1 MNFELIYPWETKMTA
16 TLDAQSILIV
26 DDNVNNLDVLSETLT
41 RAGFQISVAID
52 GESAIEQVQYHK
64 PELILL
70 DVMMP
75 GIDGFETC
83 QRLKADSATSDIP
96 IIFMT
101 ALSETNKKVKG
112 FSLGAVDYITKPFQQ
127 EEILARVRVQLQVS
141 NLSRTME
148 EQNRI
153 LKQEII
159 SREKA
164 ETSLLKLNREL
175 EKHVEE
181 RTTKLSQALQKLR
194 HTQVQLL
201 KQKQELEIRVKT
213 RTAELAKSMEEA
225 QKARAEAENANQS
238 KSQFLANM
246 SHELRTPMNAIIGYS
261 EMLMEE
267 AEDLEQEAF
276 IPDLQK
282 IHGAGKHLLSLIN
295 DILDLSKIEAGRM
308 ELYLENFEIGT
319 LVNDVVATINP
330 LVAKNGNNLT
340 INCAENLGIM
350 HADLT
355 KVRQSLF
362 NLLSNAS
369 KFTENGTITLTVSRQ
384 NIDERDW
391 IQFQVSDT
399 GIGMTPEQMGRLF
412 QAFTQADASTTRKYG
427 GTGLGLAITKKFC
440 QMMGGDIMVESL
452 SGKGSTFTVQLP
464 VEVEKLTKVETP
476 EQPQGDSPSDKQST
490 ILVIDDDP
498 TIHDLMKRFLTKQGF
513 QVRTANSGLEGLR
526 LAKELQPEAITLD
539 VMMPG
544 MDGWAV
550 LAALKA
556 DPETAHIPAIVMTI
570 VDDQNLGYALGAA
583 DYILKPINR
592 NQLMSVLQKYGASQS
607 PNSILVVEDD
617 PINRE
622 MLRRQLEKD
631 NWQVIAVENG
641 REALEAIATHP
652 PRLIISDLM
661 MPEMD
666 GFELVHELRQ
676 SDRWRSIPVIVLTAK
691 ELTETDRQKLYGHV
705 EKIFQKGSYQR
716 QALLAEVHDLLAE
729 AIARRKTKQ
738 SVSSLS

>member
-1 MNFELIYPWETKMTA
+1 MTT
-16 TLDAQSILIV
+16 TLNSQSILIV

-41 RAGFQISVAID
+41 RAGFQVAVAID
-52 GESAIEQVQYHK
+52 GESAIEQVRYHK

-127 EEILARVRVQLQVS
+127 EEVLARVRVQLQVS

-159 SREKA
+159 NREKA

-267 AEDLEQEAF
+267 AEDLGQEAF

-308 ELYLENFEIGT
+308 ELYLEDFEIAT

-330 LVAKNGNNLT
+330 LVVKNGNNLT

-476 EQPQGDSPSDKQST
+476 EQPQGDSPSDRQST

-513 QVRTANSGLEGLR
+513 QVRTANNGLEGLR

-676 SDRWRSIPVIVLTAK
+676 SPRWRSIPVIVLTAK

-729 AIARRKTKQ
+729 AIARSKTKQ
-738 SVSSLS
+738 PVSSL

>member
-1 MNFELIYPWETKMTA
+1 MTT
-16 TLDAQSILIV
+16 TLNSQSILIV

-41 RAGFQISVAID
+41 REGFQVAVAID

-101 ALSETNKKVKG
+101 ALSETSKKVQG

-127 EEILARVRVQLQVS
+127 EEVLARVRLQLQLR

-153 LKQEII
+153 LKHEIL

-164 ETSLLKLNREL
+164 ETSLLKLNHEL

-181 RTTKLSQALQKLR
+181 RTIKLSQALQKLR

-201 KQKQELEIRVKT
+201 KQKQELEIRVQA

-267 AEDLEQEAF
+267 AEDLGQEDF

-308 ELYLENFEIGT
+308 ELYLENFEITT
-319 LVNDVVATINP
+319 LVHDVIATINP
-330 LVAKNGNNLT
+330 LVTKNGNDLK
-340 INCAENLGIM
+340 IDCAENLGIM

-384 NIDERDW
+384 NIDEKDW

-399 GIGMTPEQMGRLF
+399 GIGMTPEQIGRLF

-464 VEVEKLTKVETP
+464 VQVEKLTKVETL
-476 EQPQGDSPSDKQST
+476 EQPQGDYLANKQNT

-513 QVRTANSGLEGLR
+513 QVRTANSGPEGLR

-556 DPETAHIPAIVMTI
+556 DPQTSHIPAIVMTI

-592 NQLMSVLQKYGASQS
+592 NELMTVLQKYRASQS
-607 PNSILVVEDD
+607 PDTILVVEDD
-617 PINRE
+617 PSNRE
-622 MLRRQLEKD
+622 MLRRQLEKE

-691 ELTETDRQKLYGHV
+691 ELTEIDRQKLYGHV

-716 QALLAEVHDLLAE
+716 QALLTEVHDLLSE
-729 AIARRKTKQ
+729 AIARKKTKRLVA
-738 SVSSLS
+738 SVS

>member
-1 MNFELIYPWETKMTA
+1 
-16 TLDAQSILIV
+16 
-26 DDNVNNLDVLSETLT
+26 
-41 RAGFQISVAID
+41 
-52 GESAIEQVQYHK
+52 
-64 PELILL
+64 
-70 DVMMP
+70 
-75 GIDGFETC
+75 
-83 QRLKADSATSDIP
+83 
-96 IIFMT
+96 
-101 ALSETNKKVKG
+101 
-112 FSLGAVDYITKPFQQ
+112 
-127 EEILARVRVQLQVS
+127 
-141 NLSRTME
+141 
-148 EQNRI
+148 
-153 LKQEII
+153 
-159 SREKA
+159 
-164 ETSLLKLNREL
+164 
-175 EKHVEE
+175 
-181 RTTKLSQALQKLR
+181 
-194 HTQVQLL
+194 
-201 KQKQELEIRVKT
+201 
-213 RTAELAKSMEEA
+213 MEEA

-676 SDRWRSIPVIVLTAK
+676 SPRWRSIPVIVLTAK

>member
-1 MNFELIYPWETKMTA
+1 MTA

-41 RAGFQISVAID
+41 RAGFQVAVAID
-52 GESAIEQVQYHK
+52 GESALEQVQYHK

-83 QRLKADSATSDIP
+83 HRLKADPSSSDIP

-101 ALSETNKKVKG
+101 ALSETTKKVKG

-127 EEILARVRVQLQVS
+127 EEVLARVRVQLQLR

-148 EQNRI
+148 AQNRI
-153 LKQEII
+153 LKQEIL

-164 ETSLLKLNREL
+164 ETSLVKLNHEL
-175 EKHVEE
+175 EKRVEE

-201 KQKQELEIRVKT
+201 QQKQQLETRVEA

-267 AEDLEQEAF
+267 AEDLGQEAF

-308 ELYLENFEIGT
+308 ELYLENFEIAT

-330 LVAKNGNNLT
+330 LVAKNSNNLT

-384 NIDERDW
+384 NIDEKDW

-440 QMMGGDIMVESL
+440 QMMGGDIMVESI

-464 VEVEKLTKVETP
+464 LKVQKLTKVETP
-476 EQPQGDSPSDKQST
+476 EHPQGDSPANNKQNT

-526 LAKELQPEAITLD
+526 LARELQPEAITLD

-592 NQLMSVLQKYGASQS
+592 NQLMSVLQKYGSSQS
-607 PNSILVVEDD
+607 SNSILIVEDD
-617 PINRE
+617 PNNRE

-729 AIARRKTKQ
+729 AISRSKTKQ

>member
-1 MNFELIYPWETKMTA
+1 
-16 TLDAQSILIV
+16 
-26 DDNVNNLDVLSETLT
+26 
-41 RAGFQISVAID
+41 
-52 GESAIEQVQYHK
+52 
-64 PELILL
+64 
-70 DVMMP
+70 
-75 GIDGFETC
+75 
-83 QRLKADSATSDIP
+83 
-96 IIFMT
+96 
-101 ALSETNKKVKG
+101 
-112 FSLGAVDYITKPFQQ
+112 
-127 EEILARVRVQLQVS
+127 
-141 NLSRTME
+141 
-148 EQNRI
+148 
-153 LKQEII
+153 
-159 SREKA
+159 
-164 ETSLLKLNREL
+164 
-175 EKHVEE
+175 
-181 RTTKLSQALQKLR
+181 
-194 HTQVQLL
+194 
-201 KQKQELEIRVKT
+201 
-213 RTAELAKSMEEA
+213 MEEA

-476 EQPQGDSPSDKQST
+476 EQPQGDSPSDQQNT

-676 SDRWRSIPVIVLTAK
+676 SPRWRSIPVIVLTAK

>member
-1 MNFELIYPWETKMTA
+1 MTT
-16 TLDAQSILIV
+16 TLNSQSILIV

-41 RAGFQISVAID
+41 RAGFQVAVAID
-52 GESAIEQVQYHK
+52 GESAIEQVRYHK

-75 GIDGFETC
+75 GINGFETC
-83 QRLKADSATSDIP
+83 QRLKADTSTFDIP

-101 ALSETNKKVKG
+101 ALSDTQHKVRG

-127 EEILARVRVQLQVS
+127 EEILARVRVQLQLR
-141 NLSRTME
+141 NLSRTTE

-153 LKQEII
+153 LKREII

-164 ETSLLKLNREL
+164 ETSLIKLNHEL
-175 EKHVEE
+175 EKRVEE
-181 RTTKLSQALQKLR
+181 RTTKLSQTLQKLR

-201 KQKQELEIRVKT
+201 RQKQELEIRVEE

-308 ELYLENFEIGT
+308 ELYLENFEIAT

-330 LVAKNGNNLT
+330 LVAKNSNNLK

-350 HADLT
+350 YADLT

-384 NIDERDW
+384 NIDEKDW

-676 SDRWRSIPVIVLTAK
+676 SPRWRSIPVIVLTAK